1 MTENM
6 EYAGRL
12 GGWETGKLKA
22 KKGLR
27 LKAQRRAFG
36 RWRLEAEKLKAELT

>member
-6 EYAGRL
+6 EYARRL
-12 GGWETGKLKA
+12 GSWEAGKLKA

-36 RWRLEAEKLKAELT
+36 RWWLEVEKLKAELT